1 MTMFS
6 ILKSTNVTDILSNV
20 AILIQMPFENIP
32 LHDLLIQG
40 ISTKKYVTKISKIIL
55 T

>member
-6 ILKSTNVTDILSNV
+6 ILQPTNFDILSNV